1 MSEIVTL
8 DANCPS
14 IRFLCDRDK
23 RFAKLFS
30 MVGDI
35 SYTIHDDGY
44 AFLLHEIIEQMLS
57 IKVGHAIYNRL
68 CNYCNDAITPQI
80 IATLSDEK
88 LRSTGM
94 SGSKVVYIRNITQ
107 SIIDGSLQLDTLS
120 DMSDIEALKHL
131 TQFKGIGTW
140 TAKMYL
146 IFVLDRHDILPY
158 EDGAFL
164 QAYRWLYK
172 TDDISKKAIE
182 KKCKKWKPYSSIAA
196 RYMYRALDSG
206 LTKREFHLF
215 K

>member
-1 MSEIVTL
+1 MSEIITL
-8 DANCPS
+8 DENCRS
-14 IRFLCDRDK
+14 IHFLCERDK

-30 MVGDI
+30 MIGEI
-35 SYTIHDDGY
+35 TYTTHGDGY

-57 IKVGHAIYNRL
+57 IKSGQAIYNRL
-68 CNYCNDAITPQI
+68 CNYCNNDITPQI
-80 IATLSDEK
+80 IASLSDEK

-94 SGSKVVYIRNITQ
+94 SGSKVLYIQSITQ
-107 SIIDGSLQLDTLS
+107 NIIEGSLRLDILS
-120 DMSDIEALKHL
+120 EMPDIEAIKYL

-146 IFVLDRHDILPY
+146 IFVLNRQDVLPY

-172 TDDISKKAIE
+172 TDDTSKKSVE

-196 RYMYRALDSG
+196 RYMYRALDNG
-206 LTKREFHLF
+206 LTKSEFHLF